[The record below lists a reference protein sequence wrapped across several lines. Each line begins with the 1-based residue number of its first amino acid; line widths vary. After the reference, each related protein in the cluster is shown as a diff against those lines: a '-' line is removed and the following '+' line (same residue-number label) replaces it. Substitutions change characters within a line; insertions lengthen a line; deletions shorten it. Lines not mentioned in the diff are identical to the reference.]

1 MNNTHEE
8 KERQEKK
15 QPKFNH
21 NQLNSQGYTGEKCR
35 NCGSMRVRQNGT
47 CSMCE
52 ECGTTTGCS

>member
-1 MNNTHEE
+1 MNNTEE
-8 KERQEKK
+8 NEQIQYK
-15 QPKFNH
+15 PNP
-21 NQLNSQGYTGEKCR
+21 NQLKSQGYIGETCR

>member
-1 MNNTHEE
+1 MNTTKEE
-8 KERQEKK
+8 EDQK
-15 QPKFNH
+15 QYKPNP
-21 NQLNSQGYTGEKCR
+21 NQLKAQGYTGETCR